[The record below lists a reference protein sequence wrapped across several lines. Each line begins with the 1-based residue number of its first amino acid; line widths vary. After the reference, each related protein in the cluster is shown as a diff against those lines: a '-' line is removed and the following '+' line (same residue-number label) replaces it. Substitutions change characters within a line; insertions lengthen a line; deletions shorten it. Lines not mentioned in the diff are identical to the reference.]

1 MLETD
6 SSTAR
11 DNESLSGRI
20 LNLQQAWLR
29 ISGTLD
35 SGTLLQE
42 VVDQACQLTN
52 ARYGALL
59 TFLESGEVSEFVI
72 SGMSA
77 EQASLIQGTPK
88 GRGLLAS
95 LDDSARP
102 VRVRDIASHS
112 QSVGFPKHHPAMK
125 SFMGAPIQLQGKRL
139 ANLYLADRLDSPEFT
154 AEDEET
160 IALFASQVAMSLA
173 NARKYEKA
181 LQAKADLET
190 FLNIAPVGVIVF
202 DAVTGTLVARNREA
216 ERIVGDVGLPGN
228 SWEDALQVLT
238 FRRADGREISL
249 SDLPLVRVLRSGETV
264 RAEEIVIYL
273 PDGRA
278 VSTLVN
284 AAPIYSEQGE
294 VTSVVV
300 VLQDMSPL
308 EELDRMRT
316 DFLSLVSNELR
327 TPLTTIK
334 GSLSALEELVGPA
347 GFVESRQLLRII
359 DLQTDLMRS
368 QINSLIDLT
377 RIENGTL
384 DISSSPEQLNPL
396 LEEARRE
403 FLLSNS
409 GHGLEL
415 SIKENLPPV
424 MIDRQRVSQVLQT
437 LLNYGVKCSPPSS
450 TLKITARREE
460 LHITIAVSVDGQVV
474 PVPELTEILREP
486 ARSVLR
492 DLSGEDKGDRP
503 ALAICQGIVNAHGGR
518 LWADCGSVSQG
529 MSLAFSLPLSEE
541 PDGVTEEAK
550 DNSAP
555 GHYPVDG
562 GKARILSVMDNPRM
576 LGAVQRALSH
586 AGYSPIGSLEIAD
599 LDRVIARE
607 RPHLVLL
614 DMANPQL
621 QDYEIIRNVGQAYNL
636 PVIVLSGQGDN
647 DGVVR
652 AFEMGADDYI
662 AKPFSPPELVAR
674 IKSCL
679 RKRADYY
686 QPGSREEYAIGDLSI
701 NYSERKVTVDGRK
714 VHLTATEYQLLYELS
729 HRAGRVLSQ
738 DELLRR
744 IWGAEYIGDIQLL
757 RAFVKTLRQ
766 KLGDNARR
774 PTYIFTEH
782 GVGYRMPKP

>member
-1 MLETD
+1 M
-6 SSTAR
+6 
-11 DNESLSGRI
+11 
-20 LNLQQAWLR
+20 
-29 ISGTLD
+29 
-35 SGTLLQE
+35 
-42 VVDQACQLTN
+42 DQARLLTN

-59 TFLESGEVSEFVI
+59 TFLDSGEMSEFVV
-72 SGMSA
+72 SGMPA
-77 EQASLIQGTPK
+77 EQASLIQNSPN
-88 GRGLLAS
+88 GRGILAS

-102 VRVRDIASHS
+102 VRIRDIASHS
-112 QSVGFPKHHPAMK
+112 LSVGFPEHHPAMK

-139 ANLYLADRLDSPEFT
+139 ANLYLADQLDSPEFT
-154 AEDEET
+154 AEDEEI
-160 IALFASQVAMSLA
+160 IALFASQVAVSLA

-181 LQAKADLET
+181 LRAKGDLET

-202 DAVTGTLVARNREA
+202 DAVTGTLVARNKEA

-334 GSLSALEELVGPA
+334 GSLAALEELVGPS
-347 GFVESRQLLRII
+347 GFAETRQLLRII

-384 DISSSPEQLNPL
+384 AISTSAEYLEPL

-403 FLLSNS
+403 FLRSNA
-409 GHGLEL
+409 GHRLEISVKEGL
-415 SIKENLPPV
+415 PRV
-424 MIDRQRVSQVLQT
+424 MIDWQRVAQVLQT

-450 TLKITARREE
+450 TLKITARRGE
-460 LHITIAVSVDGQVV
+460 LHITVTVSVDGPVV
-474 PVPELTEILREP
+474 PVPELTEILQEP

-492 DLSGEDKGDRP
+492 DLSVEEKGDRP

-541 PDGVTEEAK
+541 PDSAAEEATD
-550 DNSAP
+550 DNAP
-555 GHYPVDG
+555 ANYPVDG

-586 AGYSPIGSLEIAD
+586 AGYSPIGSLEFTD

-614 DMANPQL
+614 DMANPRL

-636 PVIVLSGQGDN
+636 PVIVLSGQGDD

-674 IKSCL
+674 IKASL

-686 QPGSREEYAIGDLSI
+686 QSGSREEYTIGDLSI
-701 NYSERKVTVDGRK
+701 NYPERKVTIDGRK

-729 HRAGRVLSQ
+729 YRAGRVLSQ

>member
-6 SSTAR
+6 PRTAR
-11 DNESLSGRI
+11 DTGPLSGRI

-35 SGTLLQE
+35 RGTLLQE
-42 VVDQACQLTN
+42 VVDQACLLAS

-59 TFLESGEVSEFVI
+59 TFHDSGEVSDFVI

-77 EQASLIQGTPK
+77 EQASLIQGQPS

-95 LDDSARP
+95 LEDCPRP
-102 VRVRDIASHS
+102 VRIRDIGGHS
-112 QSVGFPKHHPAMK
+112 KSVGFPKHHPAMK
-125 SFMGAPIQLQGKRL
+125 SFLGAPIQLQGRRL

-160 IALFASQVAMSLA
+160 IALFTAQVAVSLG

-181 LQAKADLET
+181 LQAKGDLET
-190 FLNIAPVGVIVF
+190 LLNIAPVGVIVF
-202 DAVTGTLVARNREA
+202 EAGTGALIARNKEA

-334 GSLSALEELVGPA
+334 GSLAALEDLVGPA
-347 GFVESRQLLRII
+347 GFGESRQLMRII

-377 RIENGTL
+377 SIENGTL
-384 DISSSPEQLNPL
+384 AINSRAEHLNPL
-396 LEEARRE
+396 LEDARRE
-403 FLLSNS
+403 FLRGNA
-409 GHGLEL
+409 GHRLEIL
-415 SIKENLPPV
+415 VGESLPPV
-424 MIDRQRVSQVLQT
+424 MMDRQRVAQVLQT
-437 LLNYGVKCSPPSS
+437 LLSYGVKCSPPSS
-450 TLKITARREE
+450 TLKITARREQV
-460 LHITIAVSVDGQVV
+460 HVAITVSMDGQVV
-474 PVPELTEILREP
+474 PVPELTEILQEP
-486 ARSVLR
+486 TRSVLK
-492 DLSGEDKGDRP
+492 DMNGEEKGDRL

-518 LWADCGSVSQG
+518 LWAHCGSVNQG
-529 MSLAFSLPLSEE
+529 MSLGFNLPVSEE
-541 PDGVTEEAK
+541 TDSGAEAPPD
-550 DNSAP
+550 NAP
-555 GHYPVDG
+555 DHYLVDG
-562 GKARILSVMDNPRM
+562 GKARILSVMANPRM

-586 AGYSPIGSLEIAD
+586 AGYSPIGSLELEE

-614 DMANPQL
+614 DMVKPRL
-621 QDYEIIRNVGQAYNL
+621 PDYEIIRRVCQAYSL
-636 PVIVLSGQGDN
+636 PVIVLSGPGD
-647 DGVVR
+647 DDSVIR

-674 IKSCL
+674 IKASL
-679 RKRADYY
+679 RKRADHH
-686 QPGSREEYAIGDLSI
+686 QASRRDEYSIGDLAI
-701 NYSERKVTVDGRK
+701 NYPERKVTVTGQK

-729 HRAGRVLSQ
+729 RRAGRVLSQ

-744 IWGAEYIGDIQLL
+744 IWGAEYMGDIQLL

-766 KLGDNARR
+766 KLGDDARR